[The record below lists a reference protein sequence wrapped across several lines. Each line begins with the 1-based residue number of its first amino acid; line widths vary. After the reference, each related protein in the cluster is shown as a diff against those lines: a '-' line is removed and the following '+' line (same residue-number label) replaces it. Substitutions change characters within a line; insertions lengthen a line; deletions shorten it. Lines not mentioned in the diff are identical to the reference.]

1 MRIYIKGV
9 NGLSDPSA
17 WPELEIGNLMP
28 QYDIRMNAVQPFGAT
43 YYPALARD
51 DGKKALAACF
61 QVLRF
66 ADDNPVTVTVREPAP
81 GCAVKV
87 AVDLREYMEKNAISV
102 DGLHEAAVEMLI
114 EFTDLGVSITIPD
127 WSSGTTDPEI

>member
-1 MRIYIKGV
+1 M
-9 NGLSDPSA
+9 
-17 WPELEIGNLMP
+17 
-28 QYDIRMNAVQPFGAT
+28 
-43 YYPALARD
+43 
-51 DGKKALAACF
+51 
-61 QVLRF
+61 LRF